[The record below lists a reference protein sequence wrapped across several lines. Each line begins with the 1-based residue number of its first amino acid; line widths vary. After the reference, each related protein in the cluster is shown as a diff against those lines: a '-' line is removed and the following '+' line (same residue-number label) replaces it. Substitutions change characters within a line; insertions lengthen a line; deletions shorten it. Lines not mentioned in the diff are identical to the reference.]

1 MLSAFTGAI
10 CVFVHVGYLCSDPPF
25 FSPRLNDPPPS
36 LLVRPLLLYEPS
48 ALDILPLLVY
58 IITQMIHLLYLPEVT
73 VH

>member
-25 FSPRLNDPPPS
+25 FFPRLNNPPS

-48 ALDILPLLVY
+48 ALDILSLLVY